1 MGYNTAMFKAIK
13 HGVMRM
19 MLGRQLKAMPKGMQD
34 MMMDAID
41 KHPQFFEMI
50 SKEVDAKVKQGQD
63 KMFATQA
70 VVMQHRAEL
79 QKLLQK

>member
-1 MGYNTAMFKAIK
+1 MFKTIK
-13 HGVMRM
+13 HGFMRL
-19 MLGRQLKAMPKGMQD
+19 MLQKQLKNLPKDAQD
-34 MMMDAID
+34 ALMAAIE
-41 KHPQFFEMI
+41 KNPKFFEMI